1 MKVSVNDSE
10 LFTLTEIQ
18 ENIIKDNVSEDIFDA
33 DMKRRLQWI
42 LMHKYEECYKA
53 VRQEWEPKLI
63 AAGVTS
69 FPTNPDQFAALVFSQ
84 PDYKSRKQRD
94 SEIQAE

>member
-1 MKVSVNDSE
+1 MKVSVNDVE

-18 ENIIKDNVSEDIFDA
+18 EKVIKDNVNEDIFDD
-33 DMKRRLQWI
+33 DMKRRLQWV
-42 LMHKYEECYKA
+42 LMHKHEECYKS

-69 FPTNPDQFAALVFSQ
+69 FPTDPDQFAALVFSQ
-84 PDYKSRKQRD
+84 PEYKSRKQRD
-94 SEIQAE
+94 LEIQVE